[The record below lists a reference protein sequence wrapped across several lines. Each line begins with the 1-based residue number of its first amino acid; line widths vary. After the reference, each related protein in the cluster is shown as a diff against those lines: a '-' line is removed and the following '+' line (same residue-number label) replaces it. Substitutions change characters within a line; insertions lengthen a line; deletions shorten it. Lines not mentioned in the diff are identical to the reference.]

1 MGNKWES
8 NDKYF
13 FKIKGI
19 FIVCNMLPATF
30 DVKYCAINVIYEIV
44 VFIFFLFASMTSFMK
59 DDDGWG
65 RCCQRQLIFL
75 HSQGRWQLLY
85 ANCGWQQGCW
95 GLLWILRG
103 MRRKLFANT
112 KLLIDELMKVCNV
125 EVQELKQIFMDVE
138 LKKLMWTWFYD
149 ELRNWELGIEA
160 LYSFWILKTMSSC

>member
-1 MGNKWES
+1 MWWKIIDASCYYQSMGNKWES

-85 ANCGWQQGCW
+85 ANSQIVDDNKVVEDSYDFYAEWDGNCLQIQNCW
-95 GLLWILRG
+95 SMSTWKCATLRFKSWNKYLW
-103 MRRKLFANT
+103 M
-112 KLLIDELMKVCNV
+112 
-125 EVQELKQIFMDVE
+125 
-138 LKKLMWTWFYD
+138 
-149 ELRNWELGIEA
+149 
-160 LYSFWILKTMSSC
+160 